1 MRQVASDGNFTTR
14 RRGLGIE
21 TMTALQILIN
31 LCKQFE
37 GVRLTAYKD
46 GGGVWTIGYGHT
58 GGDVHPGPV
67 WTQAECEAVLIMDA
81 QHALNAALR
90 VSPVLKG
97 ATPGQQAAIG
107 SLVYNLGVNGYVNHS
122 VKPLVDAQKWQS
134 AAVEI
139 KLFCQDAGKV
149 EPGLVARRLA
159 ESNLLVG

>member
-1 MRQVASDGNFTTR
+1 
-14 RRGLGIE
+14 
-21 TMTALQILIN
+21 MTALQILIN

-46 GGGVWTIGYGHT
+46 GGGVWTIGFGHT
-58 GGDVHPGPV
+58 GAEVYPGIV
-67 WTQAECEAVLIMDA
+67 WTQAECEAALIMDA

-90 VSPVLKG
+90 VSPALKG
-97 ATPGQQAAIG
+97 ATPGQQAAIS
-107 SLVYNLGVNGYVNHS
+107 SLIFNLGINGYVNHS
-122 VKPLVDAQKWQS
+122 VKPLVDAQKWHS

-139 KLFCQDAGKV
+139 KLFCHVNGKV